1 MEAFVDFYSTNEWG
15 RIWPELALAL
25 AAITL
30 LGIDLFGK
38 EKSSGRTGLLAIVFQ
53 AALLVI
59 HLLDYLFWHHT
70 QSLNFFSDMLSQ
82 GLQSDVMRSFFLLSS
97 LLVSILAHHYLRQK
111 RLGSGEFHHLTMLAT
126 AGLMLLCQSNHFLML
141 FVALETVAICFYTLV
156 AYNRHSSK
164 SLEAGIKYLVFGALS
179 SSLLLLGIV
188 LLYGVGANPEAWGAS
203 YPGYESMD
211 PLSFQYLGNLMEENP
226 DNLLLRA
233 GVVLIVAGI
242 AFKVGA
248 APFQIWVP
256 DVYHGSPMPITV
268 FLAVS
273 SKAAGFFVLL
283 NLVNGPFEGMAEFL
297 LPLLGFVATFTIFF
311 GNLAACAQRNLKRML
326 GLSGVAHAGYLLV
339 AVMASM
345 SDAFGGNDNDAVW
358 VLFFYLFVYL
368 LASFCVFG
376 VMGLADLPDETEHE
390 FGHYENLVK
399 KHPWMGFVLVSGIA
413 SLAGIP
419 PFAGFIAKLLL
430 ITVAFEAKLYLSL
443 TAMVIGV
450 VISIYYYFGWIREI
464 VFKPRPSFDDD
475 EPSHDPWTKLS
486 DIGLLKLVLIVLAVV
501 SIVFGLWQ
509 GPFGNAF

>member
-1 MEAFVDFYSTNEWG
+1 
-15 RIWPELALAL
+15 
-25 AAITL
+25 
-30 LGIDLFGK
+30 
-38 EKSSGRTGLLAIVFQ
+38 
-53 AALLVI
+53 
-59 HLLDYLFWHHT
+59 
-70 QSLNFFSDMLSQ
+70 
-82 GLQSDVMRSFFLLSS
+82 
-97 LLVSILAHHYLRQK
+97 
-111 RLGSGEFHHLTMLAT
+111 
-126 AGLMLLCQSNHFLML
+126 
-141 FVALETVAICFYTLV
+141 
-156 AYNRHSSK
+156 
-164 SLEAGIKYLVFGALS
+164 
-179 SSLLLLGIV
+179 
-188 LLYGVGANPEAWGAS
+188 
-203 YPGYESMD
+203 
-211 PLSFQYLGNLMEENP
+211 
-226 DNLLLRA
+226 
-233 GVVLIVAGI
+233 
-242 AFKVGA
+242 
-248 APFQIWVP
+248 
-256 DVYHGSPMPITV
+256 
-268 FLAVS
+268 
-273 SKAAGFFVLL
+273 
-283 NLVNGPFEGMAEFL
+283 
-297 LPLLGFVATFTIFF
+297 VATFTIFF

>member
-1 MEAFVDFYSTNEWG
+1 MIE
-15 RIWPELALAL
+15 
-25 AAITL
+25 
-30 LGIDLFGK
+30 
-38 EKSSGRTGLLAIVFQ
+38 
-53 AALLVI
+53 
-59 HLLDYLFWHHT
+59 
-70 QSLNFFSDMLSQ
+70 QS
-82 GLQSDVMRSFFLLSS
+82 LQSDAHEKLFPSFVAACFDPCSP
-97 LLVSILAHHYLRQK
+97 LLVQK
-111 RLGSGEFHHLTMLAT
+111 PFGFREFHHLTMLAT
-126 AGLMLLCQSNHFLML
+126 AGLMLLCQSSHFLML
-141 FVALETVAICFYTLV
+141 FVALETVAICFYALV
-156 AYNRHSSK
+156 AYNRNESK

-211 PLSFQYLGNLMEENP
+211 PLAFQYLGNLMDENP

-233 GVVLIVAGI
+233 GVVLIIAGI

-256 DVYHGSPMPITV
+256 GVYHGSLCPLPLFGR
-268 FLAVS
+268 FLE
-273 SKAAGFFVLL
+273 GGRLFVLL

-345 SDAFGGNDNDAVW
+345 TDAFNGNDNDAVW
-358 VLFFYLFVYL
+358 VLFFYMFVYL
-368 LASFCVFG
+368 FASFCVFG
-376 VMGLADLPDETEHE
+376 VMGLADLQDETEHE
-390 FGHYENLVK
+390 FSHYENLAQ
-399 KHPWMGFVLVSGIA
+399 KHPWMGFVLVCGIA

-430 ITVAFEAKLYLSL
+430 MTVAFEAKLYLSL

-450 VISIYYYFGWIREI
+450 VISIYYYFGWIREV
-464 VFKPRPSFDDD
+464 VFNPRPSFSDD
-475 EPSHDPWTKLS
+475 EPVHDPWTKLS
-486 DIGLLKLVLIVLAVV
+486 DIRLLKLVLIVFAVV

-509 GPFGNAF
+509 GQIGNAF